1 MTVVL
6 SEKSSSDNTSSD
18 DTKVPKTTAPK
29 RPKTLACD
37 IHHLTVSGDKWIVL
51 VGLLGEDPYEI
62 FAFKKKNINLS
73 EKFKHGKLSKI
84 RKGKYDLELDGFTLE
99 DLKELFE
106 SDEQEALTRMISTS
120 LRHGADINFIYEQL
134 MKSEGTIVSFS
145 KAIARTLKKYLKDEN
160 FSNIAC
166 ESCGSPDGMTMQE
179 GCYKC
184 KDCGYSK
191 CG

>member
-6 SEKSSSDNTSSD
+6 AEKSSSETGDENRI
-18 DTKVPKTTAPK
+18 PKTNAPK
-29 RPKTLACD
+29 RPKTLNCD
-37 IHHLTVSGDKWIVL
+37 VHHLTVSGDKWIVL

-73 EKFKHGKLSKI
+73 EKIKHGKLTKI

-120 LRHGADINFIYEQL
+120 LRHGANIDFIYEQL

-145 KAIARTLKKYLKDEN
+145 KAIARTLKKYLKDED
-160 FSNIAC
+160 FSTLSC
-166 ESCGSPDGMTMQE
+166 ENCDSPDGMMMQE